1 MQTPAGWARWICEG
15 GQGGWAQVDYYSI
28 CNACLGDGSVGLG
41 YWSFWRALLCTEY
54 SVAVELGHLD
64 CIETEAIICWSVLFG
79 PTKYWISSP
88 DQDLNDRLA
97 VVMWLHDQY
106 RIQGYHYSSLR
117 SMHSKDR
124 FLIIFASLAPEST
137 RLDLSFFIL
146 FLSSFLLFLFEFSA
160 MCISI
165 KHLSNCSSGLDSHT
179 YQCTTDTDGD
189 VSVRSS
195 WYPQSFVLS
204 IYKDGCPSTLTLN
217 NLTLSSLSSANIIL
231 SYIVYSSSI
240 FVHLQKWQTNAPVT
254 PSPSSK
260 PPTATSSP
268 GDAQTA
274 IPAPS

>member
-1 MQTPAGWARWICEG
+1 
-15 GQGGWAQVDYYSI
+15 
-28 CNACLGDGSVGLG
+28 
-41 YWSFWRALLCTEY
+41 
-54 SVAVELGHLD
+54 
-64 CIETEAIICWSVLFG
+64 
-79 PTKYWISSP
+79 
-88 DQDLNDRLA
+88 
-97 VVMWLHDQY
+97 MWLHDQY

-274 IPAPS
+274 IPAPSWLSGVVKSVATVVATHATTQRHNNHLSFLCYASCISYLYRVSWCCMMSISGPELTLIHRCVLNTLHNLHLHQSRNCFYSIAFRVRRISFTILF